1 MKKLILTIAIA
12 GLAVGAFAQGLVSLS
27 DLSVFVSTNST
38 SIGGGVGLITQPIG
52 SYRYELLFIADP
64 SGETTSIPTFTT
76 ATLASWTDSTIS
88 GTNNTAL
95 GHGTSGIIGQ
105 NGTTGEA
112 VTGWLSGEEAFYV
125 VLGWSVN
132 EGTWANVSAALTG
145 GSWLTTGAN
154 GGLFGY
160 SSVGYVMAATSP
172 SPAVIIFGAST
183 GLINTPWQLTPIP
196 VPEPSTIA
204 LAGLGALGMLMF
216 RRRK

>member
-1 MKKLILTIAIA
+1 MKKLVLSIAIT
-12 GLAVGAFAQGLVSLS
+12 GLAMGAFAQGLVSLQ
-27 DLSVFVSTNST
+27 DASVFVSTNST
-38 SIGGGVGLITQPIG
+38 SIGGGVGLITQSVG

-64 SGETTSIPTFTT
+64 SGETTSIPTFTP
-76 ATLASWTDSTIS
+76 ATLGSWTDAAIS

-105 NGTTGEA
+105 NSTGGEA
-112 VTGWLSGEEAFYV
+112 VNGWLSGEVGFYV

-132 EGTWANVSAALTG
+132 EGTWTQVQAALNG

-160 SSVGYVMAATSP
+160 SSVGYDQAATSP
-172 SPAVIIFGAST
+172 APAAILFGAQT
-183 GLINTPWQLTPIP
+183 GLINTGWQLTPIP

-204 LAGLGALGMLMF
+204 LAGLGGLGLLLF